1 VDIHPD
7 PGDRILHDRSLLYCG
22 SGRAHPRLTH
32 VLHNGTGT
40 TNHVLA

>member
-1 VDIHPD
+1 VYIHPD

-32 VLHNGTGT
+32 VLHDGTGQPIMS
-40 TNHVLA
+40 